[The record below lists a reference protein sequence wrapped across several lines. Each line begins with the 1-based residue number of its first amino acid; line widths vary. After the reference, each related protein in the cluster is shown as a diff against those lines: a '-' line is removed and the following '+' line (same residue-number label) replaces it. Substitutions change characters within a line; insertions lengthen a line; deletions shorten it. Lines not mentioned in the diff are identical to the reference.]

1 MHTTLT
7 IIRYKNWAIPF
18 ALISMAMFR
27 IPFLLNRNIS
37 FYKLMGSG
45 KNGTFDKE
53 PDFNQWAILAIHKNK
68 IETLNSYSENPIGV
82 IEKLY
87 GKFITYWFKVFST
100 EQFIFLLKPIS
111 GHGLWD
117 KKEVF
122 GDFKNNETYD
132 GPIATMTRATIRL
145 NKLKYFWKNVAPI
158 ANKMNNAKGFIYSIG
173 IGETPWIK
181 QATFSVWETMDD
193 MKNFAYSMK
202 EHSDVI
208 KKTRKENW
216 YKEDMF
222 VRFKIIETKGKI
234 RGINPLK
241 RNQ

>member
-1 MHTTLT
+1 MQTTLT

-18 ALISMAMFR
+18 AFISMAIFR

-45 KNGTFDKE
+45 KNGTFDKI
-53 PDFNQWAILAIHKNK
+53 PDLNQWAILAIHKNN
-68 IETLNSYSENPIGV
+68 IGNSIST

-87 GKFITYWFKVFST
+87 GKFISFWLKTFSS
-100 EQFIFLLKPIS
+100 EQFIFLLEPIS

-117 KKEVF
+117 NKEVF
-122 GDFKNNETYD
+122 GEFKNNETYF

-145 NKLKYFWKNVAPI
+145 NKLKYFWKNVAPV
-158 ANKMNNAKGFIYSIG
+158 ANKMNHAKGFIYSIG

-181 QATFSVWETMDD
+181 QATFSVWESVED
-193 MKNFAYSMK
+193 MKHFAYSMK
-202 EHSDVI
+202 EHSEVI
-208 KKTRKENW
+208 KKTRKEKW

-222 VRFKIIETKGKI
+222 VRFNIIDTAGKI
-234 RGINPLK
+234 NSINPLK